1 MKRFNINA
9 TKKINTSDFIKYY
22 TNLLNYFPSLIIMLF
37 FTVGLTSC
45 SKDKD
50 EDLSDNTETSYLVTE
65 YGKVIPTGTKTFN
78 LYARR
83 SDGPTELKIPGFAT
97 IYCLLNYI
105 DAPYLTSENEAN
117 EFIWPGGGSWE
128 TSTSTAIS
136 CTVRIATLNS
146 KNTPYVYAKI
156 DLIDKLYGP
165 DNKKIG
171 VKIRYESPIEWEE

>member
-50 EDLSDNTETSYLVTE
+50 EDLSDNTETSYLITE

-117 EFIWPGGGSWE
+117 EFSNGGSYWQ
-128 TSTSTAIS
+128 TSTSTIS